1 MEIITRRATEPHVV
15 INTYRLMDLL
25 DHLLP
30 VDPAHNL
37 KDHELP
43 VAVNVTKIVDRFNL
57 YGLVDLDVLLVA
69 ALCHDRN
76 RFFVGHLPINA
87 LTDFVIKKS
96 GLEPKRQKKAM
107 QLVKNHS
114 ELSDSS
120 SLEDA
125 VLWLADKM
133 EYFSF
138 KRVVAAEGKF
148 PEVIERHYR
157 KEWKGKVSR
166 VYSTVCRLDSEDLFR
181 GIKDIFD
188 KKIEDLNQRFS
199 SDIRYADLVLKLG

>member
-1 MEIITRRATEPHVV
+1 MEILIQRATEPHVV

-43 VAVNVTKIVDRFNL
+43 VAVNVAKIVDRFNL
-57 YGLVDLDVLLVA
+57 YVQVDLDVLLVA

-76 RFFVGHLPINA
+76 RFFVGHLPINT
-87 LTDFVIKKS
+87 LTDLVIKNS
-96 GLEPKRQKKAM
+96 GLELERQKKAM

-114 ELSDSS
+114 ELSESS
-120 SLEDA
+120 SVEDA

-138 KRVVAAEGKF
+138 GRVMAADGKF
-148 PEVIERHYR
+148 PEVIEKHYR
-157 KEWKGKVSR
+157 KEWKEKAPR
-166 VYSTVCRLDSEDLFR
+166 VYRTVCRLDREGLFR

-188 KKIEDLNQRFS
+188 KKIEELNHRFR
-199 SDIRYADLVLKLG
+199 SDTRYTDLVLKLG